1 VLAAVGAAA
10 SADDRGPAPAA
21 SAATRTITVIEL
33 PPPSAGLPGAGRQR
47 SHHALSLA
55 TDAPKPLLRS
65 LGLDATDCA
74 LHFRLPSR
82 IVPSRDAGIGA
93 RLDVRLQAGL
103 GCRF

>member
-1 VLAAVGAAA
+1 L
-10 SADDRGPAPAA
+10 
-21 SAATRTITVIEL
+21 
-33 PPPSAGLPGAGRQR
+33 
-47 SHHALSLA
+47 
-55 TDAPKPLLRS
+55 

-93 RLDVRLQAGL
+93 RLDVQFQAGL